1 MAQDTT
7 PRPMYN
13 SFLHDARAVVN
24 ELGIIEKV
32 VPMAFL

>member
-7 PRPMYN
+7 PRPIYH
-13 SFLHDARAVVN
+13 SFLHDAKTVVN